1 MEEKCEEKEE
11 CARSFDALD
20 DDLINDMSNGDAQ
33 MRRLVRHRLNA
44 QQEKADAAYVKRLL
58 REERFAKGQART
70 TSDADRRL
78 AALAQ
83 REEMKD
89 CEAKLEQEDADAKVA
104 ARLDRELKDGDVAKC
119 AQLEVDG
126 ELDFEHGLAEAKGLE
141 AAKRLDARIARAN
154 FAARKRRDALASDE
168 DVSVGQCWR
177 DAMKRVDLEDVGD
190 AVALSVQ
197 LPSLADV
204 KVEASGKVVKVVATR
219 ASAALRAS
227 NKASKDAGPKT
238 VTLKF
243 EMVCPKSAS
252 DVSYD
257 YDCEAGLLHVFLDG
271 IQLASLDEATRAKTL
286 TSLRARLA
294 KSAAAKFDGLKRAL
308 RAGPGGDAPDLSL
321 VGLGIAPEAI

>member
-1 MEEKCEEKEE
+1 
-11 CARSFDALD
+11 
-20 DDLINDMSNGDAQ
+20 MSNGDAQ

-89 CEAKLEQEDADAKVA
+89 CEAKLEQEEADAKVA
-104 ARLDRELKDGDVAKC
+104 ARLDRELKDGDVAK
-119 AQLEVDG
+119 ASRRRSGSTRALANSR
-126 ELDFEHGLAEAKGLE
+126 AEA
-141 AAKRLDARIARAN
+141 R
-154 FAARKRRDALASDE
+154 ALASDE
-168 DVSVGQCWR
+168 DFSVGQCWR

-227 NKASKDAGPKT
+227 NKASKDAGPKS

-252 DVSYD
+252 D
-257 YDCEAGLLHVFLDG
+257 
-271 IQLASLDEATRAKTL
+271 LASLDEATRAKTL

>member
-1 MEEKCEEKEE
+1 M
-11 CARSFDALD
+11 
-20 DDLINDMSNGDAQ
+20 
-33 MRRLVRHRLNA
+33 
-44 QQEKADAAYVKRLL
+44 
-58 REERFAKGQART
+58 
-70 TSDADRRL
+70 
-78 AALAQ
+78 
-83 REEMKD
+83 
-89 CEAKLEQEDADAKVA
+89 
-104 ARLDRELKDGDVAKC
+104 
-119 AQLEVDG
+119 
-126 ELDFEHGLAEAKGLE
+126 
-141 AAKRLDARIARAN
+141 
-154 FAARKRRDALASDE
+154 
-168 DVSVGQCWR
+168 GQCWR

-204 KVEASGKVVKVVATR
+204 RVEASGKVVKVVATR

-227 NKASKDAGPKT
+227 NKASKDAGPKS

-294 KSAAAKFDGLKRAL
+294 KSAAAKFDGLKKAL
-308 RAGPGGDAPDLSL
+308 RAGPGGDASDLSL

>member
-1 MEEKCEEKEE
+1 M
-11 CARSFDALD
+11 
-20 DDLINDMSNGDAQ
+20 
-33 MRRLVRHRLNA
+33 
-44 QQEKADAAYVKRLL
+44 
-58 REERFAKGQART
+58 
-70 TSDADRRL
+70 
-78 AALAQ
+78 
-83 REEMKD
+83 
-89 CEAKLEQEDADAKVA
+89 
-104 ARLDRELKDGDVAKC
+104 
-119 AQLEVDG
+119 
-126 ELDFEHGLAEAKGLE
+126 
-141 AAKRLDARIARAN
+141 
-154 FAARKRRDALASDE
+154 
-168 DVSVGQCWR
+168 GQCWR

-308 RAGPGGDAPDLSL
+308 RPGGDAPDLSL

>member
-11 CARSFDALD
+11 CTRSFDALD

-89 CEAKLEQEDADAKVA
+89 CEAKLEQEEADAKVA
-104 ARLDRELKDGDVAKC
+104 ERLDRELKDGDVAKC

-141 AAKRLDARIARAN
+141 AAKRLDARIARAD
-154 FAARKRRDALASDE
+154 FAARKRRDALASD
-168 DVSVGQCWR
+168 
-177 DAMKRVDLEDVGD
+177 EDVGD

-204 KVEASGKVVKVVATR
+204 RVEASGKVVKVVATR

-227 NKASKDAGPKT
+227 NKASKDAGPKS

-308 RAGPGGDAPDLSL
+308 RPGGDAPDLSL

>member
-1 MEEKCEEKEE
+1 
-11 CARSFDALD
+11 
-20 DDLINDMSNGDAQ
+20 MSNGDAQ

-168 DVSVGQCWR
+168 DVGVGQCWR

-204 KVEASGKVVKVVATR
+204 KVVATR

-227 NKASKDAGPKT
+227 NKASKDAGPKS